1 MKHISVTDTTIRQA
15 GKAAGYTLSFREKIE
30 LAKLLDRLG
39 VSVIELH
46 AVENPKI
53 DSLLIKSVASAV
65 KESAVCV
72 PVALDPASVSLVW
85 AALKEAKHPRIQ
97 VPAPV
102 SAVQMEY
109 LAGKK
114 PAVSKA
120 SQRYF
125 LSAAARSVC
134 EDVEF
139 LADDATRADPAFLAE
154 ALQTAIAAGAAGV
167 TVCDAA
173 GSMLPDAFGSFVRG
187 IYEAVPQTKDVRF
200 GVSCSDALSMA
211 DACAVSAIA
220 AGAGEIKTAAYC
232 VDTANLAH
240 LAKLLAAKAQD
251 FGVVSTLQFTQM
263 NRLLSQIA
271 WMCQTGR
278 SQLSPFDNGVQTSS
292 GAVLTVHDTQEAVM
306 KMAAALGYDL
316 SEEDGAKVY
325 EAFCRIAA
333 KKQTVGE
340 KELDAIIASAA
351 LQVPPTYRLE
361 SYVINTGNTISASA
375 QMKLTKNGQ
384 TLSGVSLGDG
394 SVDAAFLAIE
404 SILGRHYELDDF
416 QIQAVTE
423 GREAM
428 GESVVKLRSGGKL
441 YSGRGIS
448 TDIIGASVHAYLNA
462 INKIV
467 YEEAANA

>member
-1 MKHISVTDTTIRQA
+1 MKHMCITDMTIRQA

-30 LAKLLDRLG
+30 LSKLLDRLG
-39 VSVIELH
+39 VSAIELH

-65 KESAVCV
+65 KASAVSV
-72 PVALDPASVSLVW
+72 PVALTQQSVETVW
-85 AALKEAKHPRIQ
+85 NALKEAKHPRIQ

-114 PAVSKA
+114 PAA
-120 SQRYF
+120 MLEDISQTV
-125 LSAAARSVC
+125 AA
-134 EDVEF
+134 
-139 LADDATRADPAFLAE
+139 ADDATRADPAFLYE
-154 ALQTAIAAGAAGV
+154 ALSAAIAAGATGV

-173 GSMLPDAFGSFVRG
+173 GSLLPDAFGGFVRAVF
-187 IYEAVPQTKDVRF
+187 ENVPQAKDVRF
-200 GVSCSDALSMA
+200 GIGCSDALSMA

-220 AGAGEIKTAAYC
+220 AGADEIKAAAYC
-232 VDTANLAH
+232 VDSVSVAH
-240 LAKLLAAKAQD
+240 MAKLLTAKASEFD
-251 FGVVSTLQFTQM
+251 VSTTIQTTQM
-263 NRLLSQIA
+263 NRILSQVT

-278 SQLSPFDNGVQTSS
+278 SQTSPFDTGVQAAG
-292 GAVLTVHDTQEAVM
+292 GAVLTVHDTQEAVL

-325 EAFCRIAA
+325 EAFCRIASR
-333 KKQTVGE
+333 KETVGE

-404 SILGRHYELDDF
+404 SIVGRHYELDDF

-448 TDIIGASVHAYLNA
+448 TDILGASVHAYLNA

>member
-53 DSLLIKSVASAV
+53 DSLLIKSVVSAV

-85 AALKEAKHPRIQ
+85 AALREAKHPRIQ

-109 LAGKK
+109 
-114 PAVSKA
+114 
-120 SQRYF
+120 
-125 LSAAARSVC
+125 
-134 EDVEF
+134 

-154 ALQTAIAAGAAGV
+154 ALQTAIAAGASGV

-173 GSMLPDAFGSFVRG
+173 GNMLPDAFGRFVRG

-220 AGAGEIKTAAYC
+220 AGAGEIKAAAYC

-240 LAKLLAAKAQD
+240 MAKLLAAKAQD

-394 SVDAAFLAIE
+394 PVDAAFLAIE

>member
-1 MKHISVTDTTIRQA
+1 MKQIYITDMTIRQV

-39 VSVIELH
+39 VNTVELH
-46 AVENPKI
+46 SVVNPKI
-53 DSLLIKSVASAV
+53 DSLLIKSIASAV
-65 KESAVCV
+65 KTSIVSV
-72 PVALDPASVSLVW
+72 PVALTQESVEIVW
-85 AALKEAKHPRIQ
+85 NALKEAKHPRIQ

-114 PAVSKA
+114 PAAMLEAIGKTV
-120 SQRYF
+120 
-125 LSAAARSVC
+125 SAAKAVC
-134 EDVEF
+134 NDVEF
-139 LADDATRADPAFLAE
+139 LADDATRADPSFLYE
-154 ALQTAIAAGAAGV
+154 ALSTAISSGATSI

-173 GSMLPDAFGSFVRG
+173 GSLLPNSFGEFVQSV
-187 IYEAVPQTKDVRF
+187 IANVPQAENIRF
-200 GVSCSDALSMA
+200 GVGCSDALSMA
-211 DACAVSAIA
+211 DACAVSAIT
-220 AGAGEIKTAAYC
+220 AGADEIKAAAYC
-232 VDTANLAH
+232 VDSVNLAH
-240 LAKLLAAKAQD
+240 IAKLLSAKSSEFD
-251 FGVVSTLQFTQM
+251 VSSTIQFTQM
-263 NRLLSQIA
+263 NRILSQIT

-278 SQLSPFDNGVQTSS
+278 SQTSPFDTGVQTSG
-292 GAVLTVHDTQEAVM
+292 GAVLTVHDTQEAVLS
-306 KMAAALGYDL
+306 MAASLGYDL
-316 SEEDGAKVY
+316 SEEDSAKVY
-325 EAFCRIAA
+325 EAFCRIASR
-333 KKQTVGE
+333 KDTVGE

-351 LQVPPTYRLE
+351 MQVPPTYRLE
-361 SYVINTGNTISASA
+361 SYVINTGNTIGACA
-375 QMKLTKNGQ
+375 QMKLSKNGQ

-404 SILGRHYELDDF
+404 SIVGCHYELDDF

-448 TDIIGASVHAYLNA
+448 TDILGASVHAYLNA

>member
-1 MKHISVTDTTIRQA
+1 MRA
-15 GKAAGYTLSFREKIE
+15 
-30 LAKLLDRLG
+30 
-39 VSVIELH
+39 VIE
-46 AVENPKI
+46 N
-53 DSLLIKSVASAV
+53 
-65 KESAVCV
+65 
-72 PVALDPASVSLVW
+72 
-85 AALKEAKHPRIQ
+85 
-97 VPAPV
+97 
-102 SAVQMEY
+102 
-109 LAGKK
+109 
-114 PAVSKA
+114 
-120 SQRYF
+120 
-125 LSAAARSVC
+125 
-134 EDVEF
+134 
-139 LADDATRADPAFLAE
+139 
-154 ALQTAIAAGAAGV
+154 
-167 TVCDAA
+167 
-173 GSMLPDAFGSFVRG
+173 
-187 IYEAVPQTKDVRF
+187 VPQAKDVRF
-200 GVSCSDALSMA
+200 GVGCSDALSMA

-220 AGAGEIKTAAYC
+220 AGADEIKAAAYC
-232 VDTANLAH
+232 VDSVSVAH
-240 LAKLLAAKAQD
+240 MAKLLAAKASEFD
-251 FGVVSTLQFTQM
+251 VSTTIQTTQM
-263 NRLLSQIA
+263 NRILSQVT

-278 SQLSPFDNGVQTSS
+278 SQTSPFDTGVQAAG

-325 EAFCRIAA
+325 EAFCRIASR
-333 KKQTVGE
+333 KETVGE

-404 SILGRHYELDDF
+404 SIVGRHYELDDF

-448 TDIIGASVHAYLNA
+448 TDILGASVHAYLNA

>member
-1 MKHISVTDTTIRQA
+1 M
-15 GKAAGYTLSFREKIE
+15 
-30 LAKLLDRLG
+30 
-39 VSVIELH
+39 
-46 AVENPKI
+46 
-53 DSLLIKSVASAV
+53 
-65 KESAVCV
+65 
-72 PVALDPASVSLVW
+72 
-85 AALKEAKHPRIQ
+85 
-97 VPAPV
+97 
-102 SAVQMEY
+102 
-109 LAGKK
+109 
-114 PAVSKA
+114 
-120 SQRYF
+120 
-125 LSAAARSVC
+125 
-134 EDVEF
+134 
-139 LADDATRADPAFLAE
+139 
-154 ALQTAIAAGAAGV
+154 
-167 TVCDAA
+167 
-173 GSMLPDAFGSFVRG
+173 
-187 IYEAVPQTKDVRF
+187 
-200 GVSCSDALSMA
+200 
-211 DACAVSAIA
+211 
-220 AGAGEIKTAAYC
+220 
-232 VDTANLAH
+232 
-240 LAKLLAAKAQD
+240 AKLLAAKAQD

-394 SVDAAFLAIE
+394 PVDAAFLAIE

-441 YSGRGIS
+441 YSSRGIS

>member
-1 MKHISVTDTTIRQA
+1 
-15 GKAAGYTLSFREKIE
+15 
-30 LAKLLDRLG
+30 
-39 VSVIELH
+39 
-46 AVENPKI
+46 
-53 DSLLIKSVASAV
+53 
-65 KESAVCV
+65 
-72 PVALDPASVSLVW
+72 
-85 AALKEAKHPRIQ
+85 
-97 VPAPV
+97 
-102 SAVQMEY
+102 
-109 LAGKK
+109 
-114 PAVSKA
+114 
-120 SQRYF
+120 
-125 LSAAARSVC
+125 
-134 EDVEF
+134 
-139 LADDATRADPAFLAE
+139 
-154 ALQTAIAAGAAGV
+154 
-167 TVCDAA
+167 
-173 GSMLPDAFGSFVRG
+173 
-187 IYEAVPQTKDVRF
+187 
-200 GVSCSDALSMA
+200 
-211 DACAVSAIA
+211 
-220 AGAGEIKTAAYC
+220 
-232 VDTANLAH
+232 
-240 LAKLLAAKAQD
+240 
-251 FGVVSTLQFTQM
+251 
-263 NRLLSQIA
+263 
-271 WMCQTGR
+271 
-278 SQLSPFDNGVQTSS
+278 
-292 GAVLTVHDTQEAVM
+292 M

-448 TDIIGASVHAYLNA
+448 TDILGASVHAYLNA